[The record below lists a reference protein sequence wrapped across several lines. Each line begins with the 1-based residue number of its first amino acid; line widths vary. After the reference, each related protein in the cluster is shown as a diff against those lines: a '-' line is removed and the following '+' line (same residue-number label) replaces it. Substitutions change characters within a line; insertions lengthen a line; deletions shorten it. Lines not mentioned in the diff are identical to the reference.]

1 MITIVVYY
9 LNNRLVDKKDI
20 NKTDRLVNKIIVKE
34 SNFRQVKEYYYER

>member
-1 MITIVVYY
+1 MVTIVVYY